1 MSDEDQQVSG
11 VNWGWFAIL
20 ASIIAIVGGTTYFL
34 LPSLISKTVTD
45 ITVVKA
51 IDAPIKVKPLD
62 PGGEAVDH
70 QDLLVVDILK
80 GGNKADDQTE
90 TLRPTSPSPEPPP
103 VAEAETAAKTI
114 LEPPLATSEGAAKAG
129 DTAMGNRGED
139 AAKKLLPKAKPAP
152 KPVTKTAADKDAAGK
167 DAAGKD
173 AAGKDAAGKDARG
186 ADTKTAAKT
195 SNKPT
200 KPAAAKPA
208 SAKADKDTTSKIKKR
223 VIVIEGD
230 EPLYMIQ
237 LAAFRDAEKATEM
250 AKILS
255 QKHKSRLQ
263 NVDLETM
270 SVDTGSNGIFYRVI
284 STPLPRPDADK
295 ICGVLRR
302 SGQDCFLRKYS
313 TPSP

>member
-114 LEPPLATSEGAAKAG
+114 LEPPLATSEDAAKAG
-129 DTAMGNRGED
+129 DTAMANRGED

-167 DAAGKD
+167 DAT
-173 AAGKDAAGKDARG
+173 G

-237 LAAFRDAEKATEM
+237 LAAFRNAEKATEM

-270 SVDTGSNGIFYRVI
+270 SVDTGSNGIFYRVV
-284 STPLPRPDADK
+284 SAPLPRPDADK

-313 TPSP
+313 APSP

>member
-51 IDAPIKVKPLD
+51 IGEPIKVKPLD

-103 VAEAETAAKTI
+103 VTEVKTAAKSV
-114 LEPPLATSEGAAKAG
+114 LETLVATSENQSNTGNKAMVTSGDVAAQEPAK
-129 DTAMGNRGED
+129 EI
-139 AAKKLLPKAKPAP
+139 AKKPLPKAKPVA
-152 KPVTKTAADKDAAGK
+152 KNATV
-167 DAAGKD
+167 
-173 AAGKDAAGKDARG
+173 
-186 ADTKTAAKT
+186 ADTKTAANAKT
-195 SNKPT
+195 SAKPIKPAKE
-200 KPAAAKPA
+200 KPAA
-208 SAKADKDTTSKIKKR
+208 AKADKDTTSKIKKR

-237 LAAFRDAEKATEM
+237 LAAFRNTEKATEM
-250 AKILS
+250 AKILA

-263 NVDLETM
+263 DVNLETM
-270 SVDTGSNGIFYRVI
+270 SVDTGSNGIFYRIV
-284 STPLPRPDADK
+284 SAPLPRPDADK

-302 SGQDCFLRKYS
+302 SGQDCFLRKY
-313 TPSP
+313 TAPSP

>member
-20 ASIIAIVGGTTYFL
+20 GSIIAIVGGTTYFL
-34 LPSLISKTVTD
+34 LPSLSSKTVTD
-45 ITVVKA
+45 ITVIKA
-51 IDAPIKVKPLD
+51 IDAPIKTKPLD
-62 PGGEAVDH
+62 PGGEAVNH
-70 QDLLVVDILK
+70 QDLLLVDILK

-90 TLRPTSPSPEPPP
+90 TLRPASPSPEPPP
-103 VAEAETAAKTI
+103 VAEVKTAAKAVMAKPIATI
-114 LEPPLATSEGAAKAG
+114 EDNPKTGFEATVNSGGEAAKSPLQKKA
-129 DTAMGNRGED
+129 TPATELTTQTL
-139 AAKKLLPKAKPAP
+139 AKA
-152 KPVTKTAADKDAAGK
+152 AAGK
-167 DAAGKD
+167 DAI
-173 AAGKDAAGKDARG
+173 G
-186 ADTKTAAKT
+186 AETKTAT
-195 SNKPT
+195 STKASPKPT
-200 KPAAAKPA
+200 KPAVTKHAA
-208 SAKADKDTTSKIKKR
+208 AKADKDTASKIKKR

-284 STPLPRPDADK
+284 SAPLPRPDADK

-302 SGQDCFLRKYS
+302 SGPDCFLRKCS
-313 TPSP
+313 PPSP

>member
-103 VAEAETAAKTI
+103 VAETETAAKTI
-114 LEPPLATSEGAAKAG
+114 LEPPLATSEDAAKAG
-129 DTAMGNRGED
+129 DTAMANRGED

-152 KPVTKTAADKDAAGK
+152 KPVTKTAANKDAAGK
-167 DAAGKD
+167 DAT
-173 AAGKDAAGKDARG
+173 G

-237 LAAFRDAEKATEM
+237 LAAFRNAEKATEM

-270 SVDTGSNGIFYRVI
+270 SVDTGSNGIFYRIV
-284 STPLPRPDADK
+284 SAPLPRPVADK

-313 TPSP
+313 APSP

>member
-34 LPSLISKTVTD
+34 LPSLISQTVTD
-45 ITVVKA
+45 LTVVKA
-51 IDAPIKVKPLD
+51 IDEPIKVKPLD

-103 VAEAETAAKTI
+103 VTEVETAAKSV
-114 LEPPLATSEGAAKAG
+114 LETPVATSENQSNTGNKAMVTSG
-129 DTAMGNRGED
+129 DE
-139 AAKKLLPKAKPAP
+139 AAKKPAKEIAKKPLPKTKPMA
-152 KPVTKTAADKDAAGK
+152 KDATVK
-167 DAAGKD
+167 DAT
-173 AAGKDAAGKDARG
+173 G
-186 ADTKTAAKT
+186 ADTKTVASAKPI
-195 SNKPT
+195 KPAT
-200 KPAAAKPA
+200 EKLAAAKP
-208 SAKADKDTTSKIKKR
+208 DQDTTPKIKKR

-237 LAAFRDAEKATEM
+237 LAAFRNTEKATEM

-263 NVDLETM
+263 DVDLETM
-270 SVDTGSNGIFYRVI
+270 SVDTGSNGIFYRIV
-284 STPLPRPDADK
+284 SAPLPRPDADK

-302 SGQDCFLRKYS
+302 SGQDCFLRKY
-313 TPSP
+313 TAPSP

>member
-11 VNWGWFAIL
+11 VNWGWFTTL
-20 ASIIAIVGGTTYFL
+20 ASIITIVGGITYFL

-62 PGGEAVDH
+62 PGGETVDH

-103 VAEAETAAKTI
+103 VTEVETAAKSVLKT
-114 LEPPLATSEGAAKAG
+114 PVATSENQSNIGNKAMVTSG
-129 DTAMGNRGED
+129 DE
-139 AAKKLLPKAKPAP
+139 AAKKPAKEIAKNPLPKAKPVAKDP
-152 KPVTKTAADKDAAGK
+152 TVKDAI
-167 DAAGKD
+167 
-173 AAGKDAAGKDARG
+173 G
-186 ADTKTAAKT
+186 ADTKTAANART
-195 SNKPT
+195 SAKPIKPAT
-200 KPAAAKPA
+200 ENPAAAKP
-208 SAKADKDTTSKIKKR
+208 DQDTTSKIKKR
-223 VIVIEGD
+223 VILIEGD

-237 LAAFRDAEKATEM
+237 LAAFRNREKATEM

-263 NVDLETM
+263 DVDLETM
-270 SVDTGSNGIFYRVI
+270 SVDTGSNGIFYRIV
-284 STPLPRPDADK
+284 SAALPRPDADK

-302 SGQDCFLRKYS
+302 SGQDCFLRKY
-313 TPSP
+313 TAPSP

>member
-114 LEPPLATSEGAAKAG
+114 LEPPIATS
-129 DTAMGNRGED
+129 ED
-139 AAKKLLPKAKPAP
+139 AAKELLLKAKPAP
-152 KPVTKTAADKDAAGK
+152 KPVAKNATVNGPTVKDSA
-167 DAAGKD
+167 
-173 AAGKDAAGKDARG
+173 G
-186 ADTKTAAKT
+186 ADIKIATNAKT
-195 SNKPT
+195 SNKPS

-208 SAKADKDTTSKIKKR
+208 SAKPDQDTTSKIKKR

-237 LAAFRDAEKATEM
+237 LAAFRNAEKATEM

-255 QKHKSRLQ
+255 QKHKTRLQ
-263 NVDLETM
+263 DADLETM
-270 SVDTGSNGIFYRVI
+270 SVDTGSNGIFYRIV
-284 STPLPRPDADK
+284 SAPLPRPDADK

-302 SGQDCFLRKYS
+302 SGQDCFLRKYAA
-313 TPSP
+313 PSP

>member
-114 LEPPLATSEGAAKAG
+114 LEPPLATSEDAAKAG
-129 DTAMGNRGED
+129 DTAMANRGED

-152 KPVTKTAADKDAAGK
+152 KPVTKTAADKDAT
-167 DAAGKD
+167 
-173 AAGKDAAGKDARG
+173 G

-237 LAAFRDAEKATEM
+237 LAAFRNAEKATEM

-270 SVDTGSNGIFYRVI
+270 SVDTGSNGIFYRVV
-284 STPLPRPDADK
+284 SAPLPRPDADK
-295 ICGVLRR
+295 ICGLLRR

-313 TPSP
+313 APSP

>member
-20 ASIIAIVGGTTYFL
+20 ASIIAIVGGITYFL

-51 IDAPIKVKPLD
+51 IDEPIKVKPLD

-103 VAEAETAAKTI
+103 VAEVETAAKSV
-114 LEPPLATSEGAAKAG
+114 LETPVTTSENQSNTGNKAMVTSGDEAAQEPAK
-129 DTAMGNRGED
+129 EI
-139 AAKKLLPKAKPAP
+139 AKKPLPKAKPVA
-152 KPVTKTAADKDAAGK
+152 KDATVK
-167 DAAGKD
+167 DAT
-173 AAGKDAAGKDARG
+173 G
-186 ADTKTAAKT
+186 ADTKIAANAKT
-195 SNKPT
+195 FAKSIKPAAE
-200 KPAAAKPA
+200 KPAAAK
-208 SAKADKDTTSKIKKR
+208 SDKDTTSKIKKR

-237 LAAFRDAEKATEM
+237 LAAFRNTEKATEM

-270 SVDTGSNGIFYRVI
+270 SVDTGSNGIFYRIV
-284 STPLPRPDADK
+284 SAPLPRPDAAK

-302 SGQDCFLRKYS
+302 SGQDCFLRKY
-313 TPSP
+313 TAPSP

>member
-20 ASIIAIVGGTTYFL
+20 ASIITIVGGTTYFL

-51 IDAPIKVKPLD
+51 IDEPIKVKPLD
-62 PGGEAVDH
+62 PGVEAVDH

-80 GGNKADDQTE
+80 GGNKGDDQTE

-114 LEPPLATSEGAAKAG
+114 LEPPIATSE
-129 DTAMGNRGED
+129 D
-139 AAKKLLPKAKPAP
+139 AVKELLQKAKPAP
-152 KPVTKTAADKDAAGK
+152 KPLTKAAAVKDAVGKDKTGAGSKTAAN
-167 DAAGKD
+167 
-173 AAGKDAAGKDARG
+173 
-186 ADTKTAAKT
+186 AKT
-195 SNKPT
+195 SNKPV
-200 KPAAAKPA
+200 KPAATNPD
-208 SAKADKDTTSKIKKR
+208 SAKADKDTTTNIKKR

-237 LAAFRDAEKATEM
+237 LAAFRNIGKATEI

-255 QKHKSRLQ
+255 QKHKTRLLDA
-263 NVDLETM
+263 DLETM
-270 SVDTGSNGIFYRVI
+270 SVDTGSNGIFYRIV
-284 STPLPRPDADK
+284 SAPLPRPVADK

-302 SGQDCFLRKYS
+302 SGQDCFLRKY
-313 TPSP
+313 TAPSP

>member
-20 ASIIAIVGGTTYFL
+20 ASIITIVGGTTYFL

-114 LEPPLATSEGAAKAG
+114 LEPPLATSE
-129 DTAMGNRGED
+129 D

-167 DAAGKD
+167 DAT
-173 AAGKDAAGKDARG
+173 G

-195 SNKPT
+195 LNKPT

>member
-11 VNWGWFAIL
+11 VNWGWFVIL
-20 ASIIAIVGGTTYFL
+20 ASIIAIVGGTTYLL

-51 IDAPIKVKPLD
+51 IDEPIKVKPLD
-62 PGGEAVDH
+62 SGGEAVDH

-103 VAEAETAAKTI
+103 VTEVETAAKSV
-114 LEPPLATSEGAAKAG
+114 LETPVATSENQSNTGNKAMVTSG
-129 DTAMGNRGED
+129 DE
-139 AAKKLLPKAKPAP
+139 AAKKPAKEIAKNPLPKAKPVA
-152 KPVTKTAADKDAAGK
+152 KDATVK
-167 DAAGKD
+167 DAT
-173 AAGKDAAGKDARG
+173 G
-186 ADTKTAAKT
+186 ADTKTTANAKT

-208 SAKADKDTTSKIKKR
+208 SAKPDQDTTSKIKKR

-237 LAAFRDAEKATEM
+237 LAAFRNAKKATEM

-270 SVDTGSNGIFYRVI
+270 SVDTGSNGTFYRIV
-284 STPLPRPDADK
+284 SAPLPRPDADK

-302 SGQDCFLRKYS
+302 SGQDCFLRKY
-313 TPSP
+313 TAPSP

>member
-20 ASIIAIVGGTTYFL
+20 ASIITIVGGTTYFL

-51 IDAPIKVKPLD
+51 IDAPIKTKPLN
-62 PGGEAVDH
+62 PGGDSVDH
-70 QDLLVVDILK
+70 QGLLVVDILK
-80 GGNKADDQTE
+80 GGNKTDDQIE

-114 LEPPLATSEGAAKAG
+114 LEPPIATS
-129 DTAMGNRGED
+129 ED
-139 AAKKLLPKAKPAP
+139 AAKELLPKAKPAP

-167 DAAGKD
+167 DAT
-173 AAGKDAAGKDARG
+173 G

-195 SNKPT
+195 INKPT

-263 NVDLETM
+263 DVDLETM
-270 SVDTGSNGIFYRVI
+270 SVDTGSNGIFYRIV
-284 STPLPRPDADK
+284 SAPLPRPDADK

-313 TPSP
+313 APSP

>member
-20 ASIIAIVGGTTYFL
+20 ASIIAIIGGTTYFL

-51 IDAPIKVKPLD
+51 IDAPIKVKPSD

-103 VAEAETAAKTI
+103 VAEAEIAAKTI
-114 LEPPLATSEGAAKAG
+114 LEPPLATIEDAAKAG
-129 DTAMGNRGED
+129 DTAMANRGED

-167 DAAGKD
+167 DAT
-173 AAGKDAAGKDARG
+173 G

-195 SNKPT
+195 NNKPT

-237 LAAFRDAEKATEM
+237 LAAFRNAEKATEM

-270 SVDTGSNGIFYRVI
+270 SVDTGSNGIFYRVV
-284 STPLPRPDADK
+284 SAPLPRPDADK

-313 TPSP
+313 APSP

>member
-1 MSDEDQQVSG
+1 MSDENQQVSG

-114 LEPPLATSEGAAKAG
+114 LEPPIATS
-129 DTAMGNRGED
+129 ED
-139 AAKKLLPKAKPAP
+139 AAKELLPKAKPAP
-152 KPVTKTAADKDAAGK
+152 KPVAENATVNGVTVKDSA
-167 DAAGKD
+167 
-173 AAGKDAAGKDARG
+173 G
-186 ADTKTAAKT
+186 ADTKIAANTKT
-195 SNKPT
+195 SNKPS

-208 SAKADKDTTSKIKKR
+208 SAKPDQDTTSKIKKR

-237 LAAFRDAEKATEM
+237 LAAFRNAEKATEM

-255 QKHKSRLQ
+255 QKHKTRLQ
-263 NVDLETM
+263 DADLETM
-270 SVDTGSNGIFYRVI
+270 SVDTGSNGIFYRIV
-284 STPLPRPDADK
+284 SAPLPRPDADK

-302 SGQDCFLRKYS
+302 SGQDCFLRKY
-313 TPSP
+313 TAPSP

>member
-20 ASIIAIVGGTTYFL
+20 ASIITIVGGTTYFL

-129 DTAMGNRGED
+129 DTAMADRGED

-167 DAAGKD
+167 DAT
-173 AAGKDAAGKDARG
+173 G

-208 SAKADKDTTSKIKKR
+208 SAKPDQDTTSKIKKR

-237 LAAFRDAEKATEM
+237 LAAFRNAKKATEM

-263 NVDLETM
+263 DVDLEND
-270 SVDTGSNGIFYRVI
+270 VG
-284 STPLPRPDADK
+284 
-295 ICGVLRR
+295 
-302 SGQDCFLRKYS
+302 
-313 TPSP
+313 

>member
-1 MSDEDQQVSG
+1 MSYEDQQVSG

-62 PGGEAVDH
+62 PGGESVDH

-103 VAEAETAAKTI
+103 VAEAKTVAKAVLGT
-114 LEPPLATSEGAAKAG
+114 PLATSEDQSKTDDKAMANSG
-129 DTAMGNRGED
+129 DE
-139 AAKKLLPKAKPAP
+139 AAKKPLPKAKPAP
-152 KPVTKTAADKDAAGK
+152 KPTTQTLAKAAAGK
-167 DAAGKD
+167 DAT
-173 AAGKDAAGKDARG
+173 G
-186 ADTKTAAKT
+186 AKIKTAASPKPIA
-195 SNKPT
+195 KPT
-200 KPAAAKPA
+200 KPGAAKPA
-208 SAKADKDTTSKIKKR
+208 AAKADKDTASKIKKR

-237 LAAFRDAEKATEM
+237 LAAFRNAEKATEM

-263 NVDLETM
+263 DVDLETM
-270 SVDTGSNGIFYRVI
+270 SVDTGSNGIFYRIV
-284 STPLPRPDADK
+284 SAPLPRPNADK

-302 SGQDCFLRKYS
+302 SGQDCFLRKY
-313 TPSP
+313 TAPSP

>member
-20 ASIIAIVGGTTYFL
+20 ASIITIVGGTTYFL

-62 PGGEAVDH
+62 PGGETVDH

-114 LEPPLATSEGAAKAG
+114 LEPPIATS
-129 DTAMGNRGED
+129 ED
-139 AAKKLLPKAKPAP
+139 AAKELLPKAKPAP
-152 KPVTKTAADKDAAGK
+152 KPVAKNATVNGATVKDSA
-167 DAAGKD
+167 
-173 AAGKDAAGKDARG
+173 G
-186 ADTKTAAKT
+186 ADTKISANAKT
-195 SNKPT
+195 SNKPS

-208 SAKADKDTTSKIKKR
+208 SAKPDQDITSKIKKR

-237 LAAFRDAEKATEM
+237 LAAFRNAEKATEM

-255 QKHKSRLQ
+255 QKHKTRLQ
-263 NVDLETM
+263 DADLETM
-270 SVDTGSNGIFYRVI
+270 SVDTGSNGIFYRIV
-284 STPLPRPDADK
+284 SAPLPRPDADK

-302 SGQDCFLRKYS
+302 SGQDCFLRKY
-313 TPSP
+313 TAPSP

>member
-103 VAEAETAAKTI
+103 VAETETAAKTI
-114 LEPPLATSEGAAKAG
+114 LEPPLATSEDAAKAG
-129 DTAMGNRGED
+129 DTAMANRGED

-167 DAAGKD
+167 DAT
-173 AAGKDAAGKDARG
+173 G

-237 LAAFRDAEKATEM
+237 LAAFRNAEKATEM

-270 SVDTGSNGIFYRVI
+270 SVDTGSNGIFYRVV
-284 STPLPRPDADK
+284 SAPLPRPDADK

-313 TPSP
+313 APSP

>member
-20 ASIIAIVGGTTYFL
+20 ASIIAIVGVTTYFL
-34 LPSLISKTVTD
+34 LPRLISKTVND

-51 IDAPIKVKPLD
+51 IDAPIKIKPLD

-70 QDLLVVDILK
+70 QNLLVVDILK

-103 VAEAETAAKTI
+103 VAEAETTAKTN
-114 LEPPLATSEGAAKAG
+114 LETPAETIENQSKTDDKAM
-129 DTAMGNRGED
+129 ANRGDEP
-139 AAKKLLPKAKPAP
+139 AKEMAKKTVPKAKPVA
-152 KPVTKTAADKDAAGK
+152 KDITVKDAT
-167 DAAGKD
+167 
-173 AAGKDAAGKDARG
+173 G
-186 ADTKTAAKT
+186 ADTKTAVNGKT
-195 SNKPT
+195 NNKTT
-200 KPAAAKPA
+200 KPVAAKP
-208 SAKADKDTTSKIKKR
+208 DQDTNSKIKKR

-237 LAAFRDAEKATEM
+237 LAAFRNAEKATEL

-255 QKHKSRLQ
+255 QKHKPRLQ
-263 NVDLETM
+263 GVDLETM
-270 SVDTGSNGIFYRVI
+270 RVDTGSNGIFYRIV
-284 STPLPRPDADK
+284 SAPLPRPDADK

-302 SGQDCFLRKYS
+302 SGQDCFLRKY
-313 TPSP
+313 TAPSP

>member
-114 LEPPLATSEGAAKAG
+114 LEQPLATIKDAAKAG
-129 DTAMGNRGED
+129 DTAMANRGED
-139 AAKKLLPKAKPAP
+139 AAKKPLSKAKPAP

-167 DAAGKD
+167 DATV
-173 AAGKDAAGKDARG
+173 
-186 ADTKTAAKT
+186 ADTKKAAKT
-195 SNKPT
+195 SNKQT

-237 LAAFRDAEKATEM
+237 LAAFRNAEKATEM

-270 SVDTGSNGIFYRVI
+270 SVDTGSNGIFYRIV
-284 STPLPRPDADK
+284 SAPLPRPGADK

-313 TPSP
+313 APSP